1 MRREKL
7 ALALLTMIAALV
19 LGGCGE
25 SKPPLVP
32 DPDPAASSDGGA
44 TATATPRS
52 TSGTATP

>member
-1 MRREKL
+1 MRRKGIAL
-7 ALALLTMIAALV
+7 ALATMIAALV

-44 TATATPRS
+44 TATAAPS
-52 TSGTATP
+52 TTAGTAAP